1 VRVTAPRGGVM
12 TNIGKV
18 HTTGLLI
25 LALAAMTLAGCGNN
39 AAPGGAAGSSGAPA
53 TSARPSAPA
62 MSSPAQ
68 AEPAPSV
75 SAVVPGGTV
84 VSYRVTYPWHWPNDV
99 TNPAKVRH
107 ATPVPPVPQLVAIR
121 VGDHPGGSGERPYNR
136 MSFTFTTG
144 FPSYEVGFVGALTN
158 DASGQPVPLAGDG
171 VLRVIFRQAQGHT
184 AAGGSSVTSQP
195 PARLGLS
202 RMVGWAPAG
211 DFEGVLTYGIGIRQ
225 PVPNSNPQF
234 PVRTTEVEKITAQG
248 QHLYVVAIDIDAT
261 PLGG

>member
-1 VRVTAPRGGVM
+1 M
-12 TNIGKV
+12 TNTGKV

-25 LALAAMTLAGCGNN
+25 LALAAVTLAGCGNN
-39 AAPGGAAGSSGAPA
+39 AAPGGAAGSSGASA

-62 MSSPAQ
+62 VSSPATSAQ
-68 AEPAPSV
+68 APPAT
-75 SAVVPGGTV
+75 AAVPGETV

-99 TNPAKVRH
+99 TNPANVRH
-107 ATPVPPVPQLVAIR
+107 ATSVPPVPQLVAIR

-144 FPSYEVGFVGALTN
+144 FPSYQVGFVSALTN
-158 DASGQPVPLAGDG
+158 DASGQPVPLAGND

-184 AAGGSSVTSQP
+184 ANGGSSVTTQP

-211 DFEGVLTYGIGIRQ
+211 DFEGVLTYGIGIRR

-234 PVRTTEVEKITAQG
+234 AVRTTEVEKVTAQG
-248 QHLYVVAIDIDAT
+248 KHLYVVTIDIDAT
-261 PLGG
+261 